1 MTETKRIIINTI
13 SQHLRTVMNMA
24 MSLYSTRLAMEAL
37 GKSGY
42 GVYMLIGGIVSLLLY
57 ITSSMVITTQRH
69 LSYSY
74 GKGEHIQSGVIFQNS
89 YILHCILGLAISVFF
104 LSPTSLLFEGHFL
117 NIDASQTTEARYVYF
132 IVITSY
138 EGIPLLR
145 NCISFAK

>member
-74 GKGEHIQSGVIFQNS
+74 GKGEH
-89 YILHCILGLAISVFF
+89 
-104 LSPTSLLFEGHFL
+104 FEGCL
-117 NIDASQTTEARYVYF
+117 GASKCFRE
-132 IVITSY
+132 
-138 EGIPLLR
+138 L
-145 NCISFAK
+145 